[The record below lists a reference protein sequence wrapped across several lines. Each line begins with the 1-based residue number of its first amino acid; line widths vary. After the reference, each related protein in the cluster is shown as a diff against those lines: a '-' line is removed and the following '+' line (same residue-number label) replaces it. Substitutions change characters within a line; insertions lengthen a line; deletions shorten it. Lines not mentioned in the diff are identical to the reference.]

1 MQGIL
6 DTITLSDLKD
16 LLLIV
21 AAIIG
26 AYVSISTFTGKIK
39 DKRFKP
45 VTDSLEEIKTQ
56 IKTLNDEMVLLLKV
70 QTAMASE
77 LEVDGKVNGKTQKAL
92 DALNEYIIKNINS

>member
-6 DTITLSDLKD
+6 DTITLSDVKD
-16 LLLIV
+16 LLLII
-21 AAIIG
+21 AAVIG

-39 DKRFKP
+39 DKRLKP
-45 VTDSLEEIKTQ
+45 VTDGLDEIKTN

-77 LEVDGKVNGKTQKAL
+77 LEVEGKVNGKTQQAL
-92 DALNEYIIKNINS
+92 DALNDYILKNINS